1 MSKFKELI
9 NGEKPVLVD
18 FHATWCGPCKSM
30 DPIIKDVSKKL
41 KGKATVIKIDIDK
54 NPALSNSLQIK
65 GVPTFVIYQ
74 KGNIVW
80 RASGMQSGK
89 NLIDQVESITKQT
102 TV

>member
-30 DPIIKDVSKKL
+30 NPVIKNVAREL
-41 KGKATVIKIDIDK
+41 KDQATVIKIDIDK
-54 NPALSNSLQIK
+54 NQSLASKLQIQ

-74 KGNIVW
+74 NGEIKW
-80 RASGMQSGK
+80 RASGMQSGASLVNQVK
-89 NLIDQVESITKQT
+89 ELI
-102 TV
+102 